1 MDPGF
6 RRVDVRVQAV
16 AILSRC
22 RSGGTGSS
30 VRLYLK
36 MKYQIKIHKSN
47 DEVKKCMK
55 ESVYFELKSM
65 FFYNGETI
73 KEKNFKAEE
82 Y

>member
-1 MDPGF
+1 
-6 RRVDVRVQAV
+6 
-16 AILSRC
+16 
-22 RSGGTGSS
+22 
-30 VRLYLK
+30 
-36 MKYQIKIHKSN
+36 
-47 DEVKKCMK
+47 MK